1 MRLRKT
7 RSRGGIAPA
16 CACRKI
22 RTAESLTKARER
34 VTRLRPIPFPG
45 KPVFQRSLL
54 RETLTG
60 AGPIDEAQAFQNQCP
75 TGIVWTIQPGDTFFQ
90 IARAT
95 GTTVE
100 RIAALNPGV
109 DPERLEVGMQ
119 ICLPE
124 EAALPR
130 GPIPPCASG
139 LYWVVAQGDTLFS
152 IARTYGTTV
161 ERLLELNPGID
172 PSNLQIGMSICL
184 PG

>member
-100 RIAALNPGV
+100 RIAALRRGSR
-109 DPERLEVGMQ
+109 RLELACKSACG
-119 ICLPE
+119 C
-124 EAALPR
+124 AARPD
-130 GPIPPCASG
+130 PNASG

>member
-1 MRLRKT
+1 MLK
-7 RSRGGIAPA
+7 APA
-16 CACRKI
+16 EECIEMWRIRKSRDGIVSTCACRKI
-22 RTAESLTKARER
+22 RTIELLTTARKRVKNPSLKEAAA
-34 VTRLRPIPFPG
+34 G
-45 KPVFQRSLL
+45 KIQPLQ
-54 RETLTG
+54 T
-60 AGPIDEAQAFQNQCP
+60 QCP
-75 TGIVWTIQPGDTFFQ
+75 TGIMWTVQPGDTLFN

-100 RIAALNPGV
+100 RIVALNPNLQ
-109 DPERLEVGMQ
+109 PENLEPGMQ

-124 EAALPR
+124 ETALPR

-139 LYWVVAQGDTLFS
+139 LYWVVAQGDSLFS

-172 PSNLQIGMSICL
+172 PLNLQIGMSICL